1 MSEGKESSQ
10 VIPRQ
15 GEGKEE
21 VGVEEV
27 VTFGYGAKVL
37 GKSIVA
43 SN

>member
-15 GEGKEE
+15 EEGKEE
-21 VGVEEV
+21 DGVEEV
-27 VTFGYGAKVL
+27 VKFAYGAKVL
-37 GKSIVA
+37 GKSMVA